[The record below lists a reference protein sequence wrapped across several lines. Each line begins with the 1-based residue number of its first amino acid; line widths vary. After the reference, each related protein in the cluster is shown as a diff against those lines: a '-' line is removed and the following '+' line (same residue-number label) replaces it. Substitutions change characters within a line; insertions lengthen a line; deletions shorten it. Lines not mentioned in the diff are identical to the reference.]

1 MSKFDRKVRRAKAK
15 AENKFDRWDD
25 LVSYRD
31 SCLESYI
38 TLHSQLVETE
48 KKFKDDIDKDKD
60 LALTIK
66 GMNDTFIDIAES
78 IRENMK
84 RHTEP
89 TDKLDK
95 DGNPVVKFK
104 SGIIKD
110 DDHRYMDYMSIK
122 ESYVAILNNMLDTGP
137 RLYTILL
144 DKLKI
149 LNSNIQQADIDM
161 INNAVD
167 QGQDAILETIK
178 KESKGETNG

>member
-1 MSKFDRKVRRAKAK
+1 MAKFDRKVRRAKAK
-15 AENKFDRWDD
+15 AESKFDRWDD
-25 LVSYRD
+25 LIKYRD

-48 KKFKDDIDKDKD
+48 KQFKENIDNDKD

-78 IRENMK
+78 IRENMN

-89 TDKLDK
+89 SDKLDK

-110 DDHRYMDYMSIK
+110 DDHRYMDYLSIK
-122 ESYVAILNNMLDTGP
+122 ESYVSILNNMLDTGP

-144 DKLKI
+144 DKLQV
-149 LNSNIQQADIDM
+149 LNSNIQQTDIDM
-161 INNAVD
+161 INQAVD
-167 QGQDAILETIK
+167 QGQDQILKTIK
-178 KESKGETNG
+178 EGAEGVING